1 MNRHFWRINH
11 LPNHT
16 TLKYGFWCFENIIIE
31 ILVLVLNA
39 ATVIGCQVV
48 ILLTIQPE
56 ASTGRYN
63 IY

>member
-31 ILVLVLNA
+31 ILVLVFNA
-39 ATVIGCQVV
+39 ATV
-48 ILLTIQPE
+48 IQPE